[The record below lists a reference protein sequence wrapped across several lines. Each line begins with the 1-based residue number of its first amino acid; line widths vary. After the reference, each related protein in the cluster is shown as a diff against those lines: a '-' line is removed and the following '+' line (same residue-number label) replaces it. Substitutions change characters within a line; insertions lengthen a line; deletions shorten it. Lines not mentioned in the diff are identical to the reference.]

1 MKGCDTRFFEDC
13 AIIIIFNSKMVQLC
27 KGEQVLT
34 FCKTNAVLC
43 PVFYL
48 KKCIL
53 VETILDIAIYV
64 SFRNITNCKKM
75 NKYILVGSKQMSYS
89 RQLDILHHIFREI

>member
-1 MKGCDTRFFEDC
+1 MRYKIFEDC
-13 AIIIIFNSKMVQLC
+13 AIIIIFNSKMVHLC

>member
-34 FCKTNAVLC
+34 FCKTNLTFSYNFSITVLNI
-43 PVFYL
+43 YL
-48 KKCIL
+48 DQFWGHFGVHLGPESGFEEPTWAQDGDHKLQNNKKL
-53 VETILDIAIYV
+53 
-64 SFRNITNCKKM
+64 
-75 NKYILVGSKQMSYS
+75 Q
-89 RQLDILHHIFREI
+89 